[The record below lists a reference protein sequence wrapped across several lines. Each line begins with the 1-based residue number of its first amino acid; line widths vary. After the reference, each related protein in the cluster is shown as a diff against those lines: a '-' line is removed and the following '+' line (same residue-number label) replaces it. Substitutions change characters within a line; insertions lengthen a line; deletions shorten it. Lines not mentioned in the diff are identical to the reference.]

1 MRLFAQHQERNV
13 PHQPANSGKVV
24 SASKRDVAEAATKR
38 AFASQGD
45 SLLVVKAKE
54 NIMSAFIIRPGD
66 QVVCIDA
73 ELPMHVTARHQLC
86 KDRLTEKAHYR
97 VTAVVWLY
105 GEKGLHLE
113 GMDHTPTDGW
123 RACRFRKILSCEAGQ
138 GLCAANQVPF
148 QLAEGACRE
157 AGAAKEVE
165 HELLG

>member
-1 MRLFAQHQERNV
+1 
-13 PHQPANSGKVV
+13 
-24 SASKRDVAEAATKR
+24 
-38 AFASQGD
+38 
-45 SLLVVKAKE
+45 
-54 NIMSAFIIRPGD
+54 MSAFIIRPGD

-73 ELPMHVTARHQLC
+73 ELPMHVTVRHQLC

-97 VTAVVWLY
+97 VTAVVWLS

-138 GLCAANQVPF
+138 GLAAANELKSD
-148 QLAEGACRE
+148 LANA
-157 AGAAKEVE
+157 AWLVTHAAKEVE